1 MHSSYALA
9 ATSLAVGDN
18 TVAAQGTSDEQVHA
32 VQAGDSAVAT
42 SFSGTPIALPD
53 VGHSSVL
60 PKTSHEENG
69 SPAAA
74 EIEDVGILLQD
85 NA

>member
-32 VQAGDSAVAT
+32 VQVAT